1 MFPLYLRGLGMGLIF
16 TPISTVALYD
26 IPKPQLAQASGLF
39 NTIRQVGGSFG
50 IAALGTI
57 LTQRVKFHTQIYG
70 EQLNQTSPLF
80 HNINNHLREFAMHA
94 VGSNNAES
102 FSQAKMLLLKNITGQ
117 AFVQGISNDF
127 YIGAAL
133 TFVLLV
139 PMLLLRTSKKHLH
152 R

>member
-1 MFPLYLRGLGMGLIF
+1 
-16 TPISTVALYD
+16 
-26 IPKPQLAQASGLF
+26 
-39 NTIRQVGGSFG
+39 
-50 IAALGTI
+50 
-57 LTQRVKFHTQIYG
+57 
-70 EQLNQTSPLF
+70 
-80 HNINNHLREFAMHA
+80 
-94 VGSNNAES
+94 
-102 FSQAKMLLLKNITGQ
+102 LLKNITGQ